1 VTSASVRRRTISV
14 TVRLDLEDQVADDA
28 LVALA
33 DDLARST
40 ASLLSLLPS
49 ALRVLRATGRLTS
62 ASSDPPG
69 GPTPRVDG
77 VDDPRDGTLRLRQ
90 LLDDLPDE
98 LTWDAESRDELGGHT
113 REGDTADYVEGWN
126 DALGYARA
134 IADASRG
141 VLDELEALHRAST
154 DRGVEHLELW
164 HALTPFRGLRRRVY
178 NALTRI
184 GVFTPAVVR
193 SLDAV
198 QLRRIPNLG
207 ISSIHKLA
215 KADLVDPAVARDAI
229 EKMRRGM

>member
-1 VTSASVRRRTISV
+1 VTSVSVRRQTISV
-14 TVRLDLEDQVADDA
+14 TVRLDLDDQVTDGA
-28 LVALA
+28 LATLA

-49 ALRVLRATGRLTS
+49 AQRVHATGRSTS
-62 ASSDPPG
+62 APSDLPG
-69 GPTPRVDG
+69 GPTPRVNRVGDPEDG
-77 VDDPRDGTLRLRQ
+77 ALRLRQ

-113 REGDTADYVEGWN
+113 REGDTADYIEGWN
-126 DALGYARA
+126 DALGHARA

-141 VLDELEALHRAST
+141 VLDELEALHRASA

-184 GVFTPAVVR
+184 RVLTPETLRA
-193 SLDAV
+193 LDAV

-215 KADLVDPAVARDAI
+215 KAGLVEPAVARDAI